1 MDGLKVAVQNLS
13 ERVLSCCEVGCIPCK
28 PPGVVADRAIAIIT
42 K

>member
-1 MDGLKVAVQNLS
+1 MDGLKVAVQKLS
-13 ERVLSCCEVGCIPCK
+13 ERVLSFGEVGRIPCK

>member
-1 MDGLKVAVQNLS
+1 MDGLKVVVQNLS
-13 ERVLSCCEVGCIPCK
+13 EVVLSCGIVGHIPCM